1 MGQMMAI
8 SEKVKGAMVVGNYIR
23 KMFEEGIALKK
34 IHGDNKVF
42 DLSIGNPV
50 LEPPQAFKT
59 ELKQLVDN
67 PPAGLHLATEPA
79 GFPETRQAIAEHLYT
94 ETGVHYKKE
103 HIVLAYGAAGAV
115 NIGLKSILNPGDEVI
130 SFVPNYFEYVNY
142 TENHGGTI
150 KYIAADE
157 HFDPVFSELEATL
170 SPRTKAL
177 IINSPNNPTG
187 HVYKHAI
194 LKQIAEYVILAQ
206 AKFKTNIYILSDDVY
221 SNIYYGEGK
230 CPRIL
235 NYFPNTIM
243 GTSFSKDLSLPGER
257 IGYVAVHP
265 ECKERDDI
273 VSGLNYA
280 NRVLGFVN
288 APSIMQKAVCHMQ
301 NTCIDTNIYRRKRDF
316 LYKALT
322 EMGYDIVK
330 PEGAFYIFP
339 KSPIVDDEAYVIEL
353 KELLVLT
360 TPGFVFKAPGYF
372 RISYCMDDETIRGSL
387 PGLEKGLAKYRKK

>member
-1 MGQMMAI
+1 MAI

-34 IHGDNKVF
+34 IHGNDKVF

-50 LEPPQAFKT
+50 LEPPEAFLR
-59 ELKQLVDN
+59 ELKDLIDN
-67 PPAGLHLATEPA
+67 PPAGLHLATEAA
-79 GFPETRQAIAEHLYT
+79 GCPETRQSIADQLSKDS
-94 ETGVHYKKE
+94 GIKFKPA

-115 NIGLKSILNPGDEVI
+115 NISLKALLNPGDEVI

-157 HFDPVFSELEATL
+157 NFNPIYSELESTL
-170 SPRTKAL
+170 SPKTKAL

-187 HVYKHAI
+187 HVYTAAV
-194 LKQIAEYVILAQ
+194 LKNIADIVTKA
-206 AKFKTNIYILSDDVY
+206 AARFKTTIYILSDDVY

-230 CPRIL
+230 CPRML
-235 NYFPNTIM
+235 NYYPNTVM

-265 ECKERDDI
+265 ECADRDDI
-273 VSGLNYA
+273 VKGLNYA

-288 APSIMQKAVCHMQ
+288 APSIMQKAVCRLQ
-301 NTCIDTNIYRRKRDF
+301 NCCIDTNIYRRKRDF
-316 LYKALT
+316 LYDAMT
-322 EMGYDIVK
+322 DMGYSIVK

-339 KSPIVDDEAYVIEL
+339 KSPIADDEAFVIEL
-353 KELLVLT
+353 KDLLVLT

-372 RISYCMDDETIRGSL
+372 RISYCMDDKTIAGAL
-387 PGLEKGLAKYRKK
+387 PGLKKGLEKYQK